1 MQLVIYSEDPK
12 TLETVSQEVTK
23 FDRKLIDLVN
33 TMFRTVELN
42 QAVGLAA
49 IQLGVPKRVLVIS
62 DPYKQ
67 YKVAMVN
74 PKIIEQS
81 ELYVTQQEGCLSFPG
96 KSKKIKRPKSVTV
109 EYKNLTGSTCIIE
122 LEDFTAR
129 IFFHEYDHLEG
140 IVCMK

>member
-81 ELYVTQQEGCLSFPG
+81 ELYVTQQEW
-96 KSKKIKRPKSVTV
+96 
-109 EYKNLTGSTCIIE
+109 CIS
-122 LEDFTAR
+122 
-129 IFFHEYDHLEG
+129 
-140 IVCMK
+140 

>member
-49 IQLGVPKRVLVIS
+49 IQL
-62 DPYKQ
+62 
-67 YKVAMVN
+67 
-74 PKIIEQS
+74 
-81 ELYVTQQEGCLSFPG
+81 
-96 KSKKIKRPKSVTV
+96 
-109 EYKNLTGSTCIIE
+109 
-122 LEDFTAR
+122 
-129 IFFHEYDHLEG
+129 
-140 IVCMK
+140 